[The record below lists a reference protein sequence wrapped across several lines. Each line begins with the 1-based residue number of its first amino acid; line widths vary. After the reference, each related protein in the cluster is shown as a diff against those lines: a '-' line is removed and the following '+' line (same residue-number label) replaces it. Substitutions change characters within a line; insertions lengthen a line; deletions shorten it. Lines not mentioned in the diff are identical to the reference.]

1 VYDAT
6 DAGLRTLA
14 LRRRG
19 VGDEEDSPNSC
30 GRRSGAADSCHWLGA
45 VAVAGGTGQSSA
57 EAQAAPASE
66 ADDQEILVTA
76 QRREQRLQDVPL
88 SVTAL
93 SGDTLAERGIND
105 ITTLSTSVPG

>member
-1 VYDAT
+1 MKKIHLIRAG
-6 DAGLRTLA
+6 AGLGLLIPATGWA
-14 LRRRG
+14 Q
-19 VGDEEDSPNSC
+19 SP
-30 GRRSGAADSCHWLGA
+30 
-45 VAVAGGTGQSSA
+45 VAGGTGQSSA